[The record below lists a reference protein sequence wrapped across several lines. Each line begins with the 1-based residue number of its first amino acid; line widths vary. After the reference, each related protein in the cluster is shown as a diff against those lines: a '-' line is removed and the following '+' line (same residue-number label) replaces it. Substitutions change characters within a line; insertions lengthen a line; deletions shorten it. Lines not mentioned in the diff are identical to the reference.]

1 VVDKITS
8 DPNLD
13 NALKLSLIDILN
25 RGWEI
30 TDDKTKENVHEII
43 DNNQDIQKTLRE
55 WLSS

>member
-1 VVDKITS
+1 MVDKITS

>member
-1 VVDKITS
+1 MVDKITS

-30 TDDKTKENVHEII
+30 TDDKTKENAHEII